1 MLSPTRPLLQRPRP
15 GTWRGRA
22 GGARSGGEEPPV
34 FCTHAPLSRRHAQLK
49 ASGRERGEG
58 EETALIPR
66 GRVPSASL
74 DRPRFRDS
82 SNNYA
87 SPACGESRPQGQGPP
102 ARAGHCPTWSSRIL
116 DAERPPPRSL
126 LAPCPFAPER
136 HPAWEAVPGSYESG
150 PGPSRTLLAQHDLST
165 APRSPLRKARPL
177 PASSR
182 PGTLTSKCPD
192 GGRAKDGQPR
202 CPVLLST

>member
-22 GGARSGGEEPPV
+22 GGAQSGGEEPPV

-136 HPAWEAVPGSYESG
+136 RPAWEAVPGSDGSG
-150 PGPSRTLLAQHDLST
+150 PGPSGRSALPAPSPHNTTCRQLLGPPS
-165 APRSPLRKARPL
+165 ARPGLCL
-177 PASSR
+177 PPAD
-182 PGTLTSKCPD
+182 LEH
-192 GGRAKDGQPR
+192 
-202 CPVLLST
+202 